1 MYALVVYAFMH
12 MTFTGLHGLYL
23 SQNLKKIP
31 KPLRHIRLGKSRLYN
46 YLLNRDSYATTNI
59 TRPPNRS
66 RAVQI
71 FNTIS
76 KNNNLSN
83 KYDLN
88 QYMKALNK

>member
-1 MYALVVYAFMH
+1 MELFSPSMYALMVHAFMH
-12 MTFTGLHGLYL
+12 MTFTGFHGLYL

-31 KPLRHIRLGKSRLYN
+31 KPLRHIRRSKYRLYN

-71 FNTIS
+71 LTQFQKINHICQTNAI
-76 KNNNLSN
+76 
-83 KYDLN
+83 
-88 QYMKALNK
+88 

>member
-1 MYALVVYAFMH
+1 MYALMVYAFMH
-12 MTFTGLHGLYL
+12 MTFTGFHGLYL

-71 FNTIS
+71 LTQFQ